1 MLSFRDAAIRSA
13 ERNHLIK
20 ARSGFTPTMECPHC
34 HRQTSLNSKNCKSC
48 GGIVPPAQRLLE
60 ESGIIAAVSP
70 ATSAPPKQSQR
81 AQKNDSFS
89 RTAALGDRLIA
100 FALDSTF
107 LFGVFAIVDAWAFMR
122 WGIVEGT
129 ELKLTLAAL
138 LVAESLNAAIFFL
151 YLWLLE
157 ASFGATLG
165 KAMVGIRVVQTTERN
180 PLAALAIRN
189 LLRVVD
195 GLGFY
200 LVGAVVAGCSRI
212 HRRLGD
218 ICAGTVVIEEHFG
231 YGVKIAAIAVWTA
244 VLAGAVWCVPRICQT
259 NAALPSR
266 YLNQV
271 VVQVGRSEESAYFT
285 VASFH
290 VNIKKK

>member
-1 MLSFRDAAIRSA
+1 
-13 ERNHLIK
+13 
-20 ARSGFTPTMECPHC
+20 MECPHC
-34 HRQTSLNSKNCKSC
+34 LRQTGVNANNCGAC
-48 GGIVPPAQRLLE
+48 GGSIPPAQHLLE
-60 ESGIIAAVSP
+60 ESGILAPTAP
-70 ATSAPPKQSQR
+70 ATSPPPKKVQLEPEP
-81 AQKNDSFS
+81 DSYY
-89 RTAALGDRLIA
+89 RTATLGDRLIA
-100 FALDSTF
+100 FALDSVF
-107 LFGVFAIVDAWAFMR
+107 LFGVFAVQDAWVFMR
-122 WGIVEGT
+122 WGIVDGT

-138 LVAESLNAAIFFL
+138 LLAESLNAATFFL

-200 LVGAVVAGCSRI
+200 LVGAVIAGCSKI

-231 YGVKIAAIAVWTA
+231 YGVKIAAIALWAA
-244 VLAGAVWCVPRICQT
+244 VLAGAVWSVPRICET
-259 NAALPSR
+259 NAAIPSR
-266 YLNQV
+266 YLSQV
-271 VVQVGRSEESAYFT
+271 VVRVGGNEKSAYLT

-290 VNIKKK
+290 VGVEKK

>member
-1 MLSFRDAAIRSA
+1 
-13 ERNHLIK
+13 
-20 ARSGFTPTMECPHC
+20 MECPHC
-34 HRQTSLNSKNCKSC
+34 HRQTGLNANNCGSC
-48 GGIVPPAQRLLE
+48 GGSIPPAQRLLE
-60 ESGIIAAVSP
+60 ESGILGPTAPAASP
-70 ATSAPPKQSQR
+70 PRKQVQLEP
-81 AQKNDSFS
+81 KNDSYY
-89 RTAALGDRLIA
+89 RTATLGDRLIA
-100 FALDSTF
+100 FALDSVF
-107 LFGVFAIVDAWAFMR
+107 LFGVFAVQDAWVFMR
-122 WGIVEGT
+122 WGIVDGT

-138 LVAESLNAAIFFL
+138 LLAGSLNAATFFL

-165 KAMVGIRVVQTTERN
+165 KAMVGIRVVQTTDRN

-200 LVGAVVAGCSRI
+200 LVGAVIAGCSRI

-231 YGVKIAAIAVWTA
+231 YGIKIAAVALWAA
-244 VLAGAVWCVPRICQT
+244 VLAGAVWSVPRICET
-259 NAALPSR
+259 NAAIPSR
-266 YLNQV
+266 YMSQV
-271 VVQVGRSEESAYFT
+271 VVRVGRSEKSAYLT

-290 VNIKKK
+290 VGVEKK

>member
-1 MLSFRDAAIRSA
+1 MIAPAS
-13 ERNHLIK
+13 
-20 ARSGFTPTMECPHC
+20 PT
-34 HRQTSLNSKNCKSC
+34 
-48 GGIVPPAQRLLE
+48 
-60 ESGIIAAVSP
+60 
-70 ATSAPPKQSQR
+70 TSAPPKQVRREQ
-81 AQKNDSFS
+81 NDDDPLF
-89 RTAALGDRLIA
+89 RMATLGDRLIA
-100 FALDSTF
+100 FALDCTF

-122 WGIVEGT
+122 WGIVDGT

-157 ASFGATLG
+157 ASCGATLG

-200 LVGAVVAGCSRI
+200 VVGALVAGCSRI

-231 YGVKIAAIAVWTA
+231 YTIKITALVLWTA
-244 VLAGAVWCVPRICQT
+244 VLAGAVWCVPRICKT

-271 VVQVGRSEESAYFT
+271 VVQVGRSEKSAYFT
-285 VASFH
+285 AASFH
-290 VNIKKK
+290 VEVQLTSGSAQ

>member
-1 MLSFRDAAIRSA
+1 MVVPAF
-13 ERNHLIK
+13 
-20 ARSGFTPTMECPHC
+20 PT
-34 HRQTSLNSKNCKSC
+34 
-48 GGIVPPAQRLLE
+48 
-60 ESGIIAAVSP
+60 
-70 ATSAPPKQSQR
+70 TSAPPKR
-81 AQKNDSFS
+81 VPPEQKDDSFC
-89 RTAALGDRLIA
+89 RIATLGDRLIA

-107 LFGVFAIVDAWAFMR
+107 LFGAFAVVDAWAFMR
-122 WGIVEGT
+122 WGIVDGT
-129 ELKLTLAAL
+129 ELKLTFAAL
-138 LVAESLNAAIFFL
+138 LIAEALNTAIFFL

-165 KAMVGIRVVQTTERN
+165 KAMVGIRVVRMTERT

-200 LVGAVVAGCSRI
+200 LVGAVVAGCSKI

-231 YGVKIAAIAVWTA
+231 YWVKIVALAFWTT
-244 VLAGAVWCVPRICQT
+244 VLAGAAWSVPRICKT

-271 VVQVGRSEESAYFT
+271 IVQVGRSENSAYFT
-285 VASFH
+285 VASLH
-290 VNIKKK
+290 VEVQLTSAPGR

>member
-1 MLSFRDAAIRSA
+1 M
-13 ERNHLIK
+13 
-20 ARSGFTPTMECPHC
+20 
-34 HRQTSLNSKNCKSC
+34 
-48 GGIVPPAQRLLE
+48 IVP
-60 ESGIIAAVSP
+60 ESP
-70 ATSAPPKQSQR
+70 PTSAPSKQAR
-81 AQKNDSFS
+81 REQKDDSFC
-89 RTAALGDRLIA
+89 RMATLGDRLIA
-100 FALDSTF
+100 FALDSIF

-122 WGIVEGT
+122 WGFVDGT

-218 ICAGTVVIEEHFG
+218 VCAGTVVIEEHFG
-231 YGVKIAAIAVWTA
+231 FWGKAAAITLWTA
-244 VLAGAVWCVPRICQT
+244 VLAVAVWSVPRICKA

-271 VVQVGRSEESAYFT
+271 VVQVGRNENSAYFT

-290 VNIKKK
+290 VDVQLASGSAR

>member
-1 MLSFRDAAIRSA
+1 
-13 ERNHLIK
+13 
-20 ARSGFTPTMECPHC
+20 MECPHC
-34 HRQTSLNSKNCKSC
+34 HRQTGLNANNCGSC
-48 GGIVPPAQRLLE
+48 GGSIPPAQRLLE
-60 ESGIIAAVSP
+60 ESGILGPTAPAASP
-70 ATSAPPKQSQR
+70 PPKQVQLEP
-81 AQKNDSFS
+81 KNDSYY
-89 RTAALGDRLIA
+89 RTATLGDRLIA
-100 FALDSTF
+100 FALDSVF
-107 LFGVFAIVDAWAFMR
+107 LFGVFAVQDAWVFMR
-122 WGIVEGT
+122 WGIVDGT

-138 LVAESLNAAIFFL
+138 LLAESLNAATFFL

-165 KAMVGIRVVQTTERN
+165 KAMVGIKVVQTTERN

-200 LVGAVVAGCSRI
+200 LVGAVIAGCSRI

-231 YGVKIAAIAVWTA
+231 YGVKIAAVALWAA
-244 VLAGAVWCVPRICQT
+244 VLAGAVWSVPRICET
-259 NAALPSR
+259 NAAIPSR
-266 YLNQV
+266 YMSQV
-271 VVQVGRSEESAYFT
+271 VVRVGRSEKSAYFT

-290 VNIKKK
+290 VGVEKK

>member
-1 MLSFRDAAIRSA
+1 M
-13 ERNHLIK
+13 
-20 ARSGFTPTMECPHC
+20 
-34 HRQTSLNSKNCKSC
+34 NCGSC
-48 GGIVPPAQRLLE
+48 GGIIPPAQRLLE
-60 ESGIIAAVSP
+60 ESGIIAPASP
-70 ATSAPPKQSQR
+70 TTSAPRKQRQLQPR
-81 AQKNDSFS
+81 DDSSF
-89 RTAALGDRLIA
+89 RMATLGDRLIA
-100 FALDSTF
+100 FALDSAF

-122 WGIVEGT
+122 WGIVDGT

-157 ASFGATLG
+157 ATFGATLG

-231 YGVKIAAIAVWTA
+231 YGVKLAVIALWTAFLAAAIWS
-244 VLAGAVWCVPRICQT
+244 VPRICQA

-266 YLNQV
+266 YLNRV

-290 VNIKKK
+290 VDIKKK

>member
-1 MLSFRDAAIRSA
+1 MIAP
-13 ERNHLIK
+13 EP
-20 ARSGFTPTMECPHC
+20 PT
-34 HRQTSLNSKNCKSC
+34 T
-48 GGIVPPAQRLLE
+48 I
-60 ESGIIAAVSP
+60 
-70 ATSAPPKQSQR
+70 APPKQLR
-81 AQKNDSFS
+81 REQKDDPFC
-89 RTAALGDRLIA
+89 RMATLGDRLMA
-100 FALDSTF
+100 FTLDSIF

-122 WGIVEGT
+122 WGIVDGT

-231 YGVKIAAIAVWTA
+231 YWLKMTAIALWTA
-244 VLAGAVWCVPRICQT
+244 VLAVAVWSVPRICKT

-285 VASFH
+285 VANFH
-290 VNIKKK
+290 VDIQLTSGSAR

>member
-1 MLSFRDAAIRSA
+1 
-13 ERNHLIK
+13 
-20 ARSGFTPTMECPHC
+20 MECPHC
-34 HRQTSLNSKNCKSC
+34 HRQTSLHSTNCGSC
-48 GGIVPPAQRLLE
+48 GSAIPPAQYLLE
-60 ESGIIAAVSP
+60 EAGVIEPASP
-70 ATSAPPKQSQR
+70 ATSAPRKPVPR
-81 AQKNDSFS
+81 EQKDDPFC
-89 RTAALGDRLIA
+89 RMATLGDRWMA
-100 FALDSTF
+100 FALDSIF

-200 LVGAVVAGCSRI
+200 LLGAVVAGCSRI

-231 YGVKIAAIAVWTA
+231 YWVKVAAIALWTA

>member
-1 MLSFRDAAIRSA
+1 
-13 ERNHLIK
+13 
-20 ARSGFTPTMECPHC
+20 MECPHC
-34 HRQTSLNSKNCKSC
+34 HRQTSLQSKNCGSC
-48 GGIVPPAQRLLE
+48 GGIVPPAQHLLE
-60 ESGIIAAVSP
+60 ESGIVEPASP
-70 ATSAPPKQSQR
+70 ATSSPPKQVLR
-81 AQKNDSFS
+81 EQKDDPVY
-89 RTAALGDRLIA
+89 RMATLGDRLIA
-100 FALDSTF
+100 FSLDSTF
-107 LFGVFAIVDAWAFMR
+107 LFGVFAIADAWVFMR

-129 ELKLTLAAL
+129 ELKLTFNAL
-138 LVAESLNAAIFFL
+138 LVAESLNVVIFFL

-165 KAMVGIRVVQTTERN
+165 KAMVGIRVVRLTERN

-189 LLRVVD
+189 LLRLVD

-231 YGVKIAAIAVWTA
+231 YSVKIAAIALWTA
-244 VLAGAVWCVPRICQT
+244 VLASAVWSVPRICET

-271 VVQVGRSEESAYFT
+271 VVQVGRDEKSVYFT
-285 VASFH
+285 VTSFH
-290 VNIKKK
+290 VDVRLDSGSAR